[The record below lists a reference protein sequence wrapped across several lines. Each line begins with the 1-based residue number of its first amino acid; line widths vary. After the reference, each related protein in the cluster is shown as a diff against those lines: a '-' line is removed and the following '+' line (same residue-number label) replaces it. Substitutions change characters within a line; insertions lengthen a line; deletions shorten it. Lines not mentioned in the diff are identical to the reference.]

1 MVVGARRACALTLR
15 RVTVA
20 ALLALLLVPT
30 LLVTPVLAADVEV
43 VAQEE
48 TDEAEEGDEDAE
60 EGDDADDDEEEAGGE
75 QFRGTLVTGD
85 DEPIPGVVIT
95 VETPDGE
102 VVGQVE
108 SDDEGNWAQPVPEPG
123 DYVVTLQTDTLP
135 EGVEL
140 RDPDRASLETNV
152 RTGQERTLLFPF
164 GEAAEVTPFTQ
175 RLISQTFNG
184 LKFGVIIAIAAIG
197 LSLIFG
203 TTGLVNFSHGEL
215 VTTGAVIAWFLN
227 APAGVGAGIQL
238 IGAGAIAVVISAAI
252 GGAIDRGLWQPLR
265 KRRTGLIQMLVIT
278 IGMMLVLRNVNQLV
292 FGSSSRPYFD
302 YTIQDAFVVGPLR
315 VTPRDLIV
323 LLLALVVLVLVATM
337 LQRTR
342 IGKAMRAVSDNRDL
356 AESSGINVTRVI
368 LVIWILGTGLAGFGG
383 ILNGLVEN
391 VSFIMG
397 FRLLLLMFAGVIL
410 GGLGTAYGAM
420 FGSIVVGLVTELS
433 TLFFSTE
440 LKLVWA
446 LFVLIIILL
455 VRPQGLLGRAERI
468 G

>member
-1 MVVGARRACALTLR
+1 MVRRRLRARTSALRAVTLALMT
-15 RVTVA
+15 A
-20 ALLALLLVPT
+20 ALLAPT
-30 LLVTPVLAADVEV
+30 FLAAPALAATGVLA
-43 VAQEE
+43 Q
-48 TDEAEEGDEDAE
+48 DEDAE
-60 EGDDADDDEEEAGGE
+60 TDDTEGAQDDAEDDGSE
-75 QFRGTLVTGD
+75 QFQGTLTDGEDQPLV
-85 DEPIPGVVIT
+85 GVLIT
-95 VETPDGE
+95 VETADGE
-102 VVGQVE
+102 LIGQVE
-108 SDDEGNWAQPVPEPG
+108 TDGEGNWAQPVPEPG
-123 DYVVTLQTDTLP
+123 DYVVSLDQATLP
-135 EGVEL
+135 DGVEL
-140 RDPDRASLETNV
+140 RDPERASLETNV
-152 RTGQERTLLFPF
+152 RTGQQRTLLFPV
-164 GEAAEVTPFTQ
+164 GEGAAVAGFTDRLVT
-175 RLISQTFNG
+175 QTFNG

-227 APAGVGAGIQL
+227 APSGTGAGIQL
-238 IGAGAIAVVISAAI
+238 IGAAAIAVLLSAMI
-252 GGAIDRGLWQPLR
+252 GGVIDRGLWQPLR

-278 IGMMLVLRNVNQLV
+278 IGLMLLLRNVNQLV

-302 YTIQDAFVVGPLR
+302 YAIQQPLVLGPLQI
-315 VTPRDLIV
+315 TPRDLGVLAVAVIV
-323 LLLALVVLVLVATM
+323 LVAVATM

-342 IGKAMRAVSDNRDL
+342 LGKAMRAVSDNRDL

-368 LVIWILGTGLAGFGG
+368 LVIWIMGTGLAGLGG
-383 ILNGLVEN
+383 ILNGMVEN

-420 FGSIVVGLVTELS
+420 FGSLVVGLVTELS

>member
-1 MVVGARRACALTLR
+1 MVPRRRRAQTLGVR
-15 RVTVA
+15 SVSLVLLAA
-20 ALLALLLVPT
+20 ALLPATLSAGPALAAT
-30 LLVTPVLAADVEV
+30 NVLA
-43 VAQEE
+43 Q
-48 TDEAEEGDEDAE
+48 DEQDP
-60 EGDDADDDEEEAGGE
+60 DDEGGE
-75 QFRGTLVTGD
+75 QFQGTLTDAEDQPVV
-85 DEPIPGVVIT
+85 GVVIT
-95 VETPDGE
+95 VETADGE
-102 VVGQVE
+102 LIGQVE
-108 SDDEGNWAQPVPEPG
+108 SGEDGSWAQPVPGPG
-123 DYVVTLQTDTLP
+123 DYVVSLDVATLP
-135 EGVEL
+135 DGVEL
-140 RDPDRASLETNV
+140 RDPERATLETNV
-152 RTGQERTLLFPF
+152 RTGQQRTLLFPF
-164 GEAAEVTPFTQ
+164 GEAAEVAAFTD
-175 RLISQTFNG
+175 RLLTQTFNG

-227 APAGVGAGIQL
+227 APTGTGLGIQL
-238 IGAGAIAVVISAAI
+238 IGAAAIAVALSAVL
-252 GGAIDRGLWQPLR
+252 GGVIDRGLWQPLR

-278 IGMMLVLRNVNQLV
+278 IGLMLLLRNVNQLV

-302 YTIQDAFVVGPLR
+302 YAIQEPLVLGPLR
-315 VTPRDLIV
+315 VTPRDLAVLAVAVIV
-323 LLLALVVLVLVATM
+323 LVGVATM

-342 IGKAMRAVSDNRDL
+342 LGKAMRAVSDNRDL
-356 AESSGINVTRVI
+356 AESSGIDVTRVI
-368 LVIWILGTGLAGFGG
+368 LVIWIVGTGLAGLGG
-383 ILNGLVEN
+383 ILNGMVEN

-420 FGSIVVGLVTELS
+420 FGSLVVGMVTELS